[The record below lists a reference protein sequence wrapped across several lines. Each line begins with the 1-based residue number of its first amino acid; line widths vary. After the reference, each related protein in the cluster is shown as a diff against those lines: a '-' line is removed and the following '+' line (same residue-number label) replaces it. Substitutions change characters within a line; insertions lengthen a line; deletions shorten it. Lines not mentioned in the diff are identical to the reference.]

1 MNPSFMPADEA
12 ERVRLLH
19 GLGVL
24 DTAAEASF
32 DTIARMASAQTGC
45 PIGAVSFVDSQRQWF
60 KASVGLGL
68 AETPRRDA
76 FCAHTILSHGLLA
89 VPDAVADPRFTR
101 SPLVTGNPAVR
112 AYAGAPIVVDGRRI
126 GAVCCMDRS
135 PRVWGRHCEAVL
147 HDLAELAAALVH
159 TRWRA

>member
-1 MNPSFMPADEA
+1 MKPSCVPADEA

-24 DTAAEASF
+24 DTAAEVSF

-89 VPDAVADPRFTR
+89 VRSEEHTSELQSLRHLVCRLLLEKKKAPRYSSLSTASSSRF
-101 SPLVTGNPAVR
+101 
-112 AYAGAPIVVDGRRI
+112 
-126 GAVCCMDRS
+126 
-135 PRVWGRHCEAVL
+135 W
-147 HDLAELAAALVH
+147 
-159 TRWRA
+159 